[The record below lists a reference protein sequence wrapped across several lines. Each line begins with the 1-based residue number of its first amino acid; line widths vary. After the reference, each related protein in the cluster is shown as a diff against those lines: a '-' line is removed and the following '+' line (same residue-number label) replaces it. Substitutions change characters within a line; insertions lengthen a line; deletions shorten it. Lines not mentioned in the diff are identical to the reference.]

1 MAVETLKL
9 QRSTINQKLKL
20 FFLWRTRTDRRRTS
34 VTSSLALKALNA
46 AVWEALGH
54 AHPRLI
60 CISGGKLWLFVA
72 VSPAKATPTGTPYRG
87 KTLAPASKPPTMEKP
102 RHTHTHRYSPTLFVS
117 NAGHCSAHTHTR
129 TRHSGHIV
137 GPWWAGTP
145 ISCLTLKV
153 KISET
158 NRWAM
163 E

>member
-72 VSPAKATPTGTPYRG
+72 VSPAKATPTETPYRG

-102 RHTHTHRYSPTLFVS
+102 RHTHTHTDTHPPSLSLMQGT
-117 NAGHCSAHTHTR
+117 AAHTHT
-129 TRHSGHIV
+129 HAPGIQ
-137 GPWWAGTP
+137 A
-145 ISCLTLKV
+145 TLWV
-153 KISET
+153 HGGL
-158 NRWAM
+158 AHPFPV
-163 E
+163 